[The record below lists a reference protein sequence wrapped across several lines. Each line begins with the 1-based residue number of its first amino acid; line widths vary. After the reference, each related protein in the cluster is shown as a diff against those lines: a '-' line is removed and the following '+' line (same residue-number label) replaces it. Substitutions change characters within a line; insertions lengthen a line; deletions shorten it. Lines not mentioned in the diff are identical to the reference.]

1 MSYSLGKQI
10 LRNTSFVFSA
20 QILVLLISIAR
31 ALILPKIFPV
41 ESFGYWSVYW
51 FYTSY
56 VGIFC
61 LGFNDGIYLKFGEYN
76 YEELPHKLIRSA
88 VRLFTWMLF
97 SFTAICIL
105 LIVFFEDNSNIGYA
119 LLFASLNVPVM
130 GLTSVFIYIFQITN
144 QFKRY
149 SFFSIIDKILVL
161 FTILYM
167 LIVNS
172 ENFRTIIFVDLLS
185 KLIVLLLMIWKT
197 RELYFG
203 KTTSFKESF
212 RFMTENMSV
221 GIKLMIAN
229 LMGMLLVG
237 SGRIIVQLCGNIED
251 FAIYSFGMSV
261 TGLVLTA
268 VTAFSLVLYPMIKR
282 ISEDKYY
289 YLFKRINIFTRS
301 FGLPAI
307 LVYFPACWFITF
319 FYPKYDSVL
328 PFLNFLF
335 AIVFLQCKISILNN
349 TYYKVL
355 RKEKPMLIAN
365 MNCVLIFTV
374 LATVFYGIYR
384 EIWLIAGCTFVAMFI
399 RCYESEIYLTKI
411 MNGKIDKQVYVEIG
425 FLLFFLSSS
434 YLLSF
439 IYSFVLSLLFCVA
452 YFIFDR
458 KQVKETFLLLWK

>member
-1 MSYSLGKQI
+1 M
-10 LRNTSFVFSA
+10 
-20 QILVLLISIAR
+20 
-31 ALILPKIFPV
+31 
-41 ESFGYWSVYW
+41 
-51 FYTSY
+51 
-56 VGIFC
+56 
-61 LGFNDGIYLKFGEYN
+61 
-76 YEELPHKLIRSA
+76 
-88 VRLFTWMLF
+88 
-97 SFTAICIL
+97 
-105 LIVFFEDNSNIGYA
+105 
-119 LLFASLNVPVM
+119 
-130 GLTSVFIYIFQITN
+130 
-144 QFKRY
+144 
-149 SFFSIIDKILVL
+149 VL

>member
-1 MSYSLGKQI
+1 M
-10 LRNTSFVFSA
+10 
-20 QILVLLISIAR
+20 
-31 ALILPKIFPV
+31 
-41 ESFGYWSVYW
+41 
-51 FYTSY
+51 
-56 VGIFC
+56 
-61 LGFNDGIYLKFGEYN
+61 
-76 YEELPHKLIRSA
+76 
-88 VRLFTWMLF
+88 
-97 SFTAICIL
+97 
-105 LIVFFEDNSNIGYA
+105 
-119 LLFASLNVPVM
+119 
-130 GLTSVFIYIFQITN
+130 
-144 QFKRY
+144 
-149 SFFSIIDKILVL
+149 DKILVL

-319 FYPKYDSVL
+319 F
-328 PFLNFLF
+328 
-335 AIVFLQCKISILNN
+335 
-349 TYYKVL
+349 
-355 RKEKPMLIAN
+355 
-365 MNCVLIFTV
+365 
-374 LATVFYGIYR
+374 
-384 EIWLIAGCTFVAMFI
+384 
-399 RCYESEIYLTKI
+399 
-411 MNGKIDKQVYVEIG
+411 
-425 FLLFFLSSS
+425 LS
-434 YLLSF
+434 
-439 IYSFVLSLLFCVA
+439 
-452 YFIFDR
+452 
-458 KQVKETFLLLWK
+458 